1 MKCEKCGNEINDE
14 DVFCQNCGW
23 KIERENKVESKDNID
38 DRKINNS
45 LSGHKKKKTKLIFAI
60 ASIFVVIIA
69 VIVFFMLSTPKD
81 VKIEAK
87 TLAEEIYNGDVDKY
101 NSTNLF
107 VRGYIVRDTRN
118 VNNEDDGYY
127 MLVSDIENW
136 ETLDTSQMV
145 VFQYEEGLKDDIGT
159 GSEVVVQGRLKIQ
172 EDSPD
177 MSILVGENIEVNEKV
192 EPEEEY
198 GLVGG
203 VVDFNRN
210 SDRIIDERVLI
221 KGVWLPAVDGS
232 DMYFIESLDG
242 EVTTTP
248 LAISDELKKTVG
260 QIQKYA
266 YVEVSGFTRNN
277 GNYNE
282 IEVESINYCNPTSE
296 SDKYWS
302 NSFSIS
308 QEDVDSMLNYV
319 DEFECIAISID
330 SDSNFNAKY
339 RIIGTNA
346 IVYLNDVDSKSLDF
360 VKSQPLRV
368 LMHVTNVENNISSS
382 TIQAELLEM
391 ANIGE

>member
-45 LSGHKKKKTKLIFAI
+45 LSGHKKKKVKLICAI

-101 NSTNLF
+101 NSANLF

-136 ETLDTSQMV
+136 ETLDTNQMV

-177 MSILVGENIEVNEKV
+177 MSILVGENIEIKERVDPTYTVDFEELNKEYVGKKITISGRMINVLGDGHYLSDIDISHALRLNGLTDDEFASYFKNGSFATVTGVLTNDAEIDVEKIDQNQFTKDKSL
-192 EPEEEY
+192 EY
-198 GLVGG
+198 GKPVRDY
-203 VVDFNRN
+203 VN
-210 SDRIIDERVLI
+210 SYVNL
-221 KGVWLPAVDGS
+221 
-232 DMYFIESLDG
+232 G
-242 EVTTTP
+242 EE
-248 LAISDELKKTVG
+248 ITVRG
-260 QIQKYA
+260 I
-266 YVEVSGFTRNN
+266 
-277 GNYNE
+277 
-282 IEVESINYCNPTSE
+282 
-296 SDKYWS
+296 
-302 NSFSIS
+302 
-308 QEDVDSMLNYV
+308 
-319 DEFECIAISID
+319 
-330 SDSNFNAKY
+330 
-339 RIIGTNA
+339 
-346 IVYLNDVDSKSLDF
+346 F
-360 VKSQPLRV
+360 VKNGSYSVPYSIQDDETGQFISLSVPYENIDLDEYFQSGEYCV
-368 LMHVTNVENNISSS
+368 LTGYISEGGTSYVIDI
-382 TIQAELLEM
+382 TA
-391 ANIGE
+391 IG